1 MSPAETLFVFFG
13 DDDVACGQ
21 LRRVDDGRVRFR
33 SVEGTTRRLSH
44 SLPLTLG
51 DTEVDGVFFENLL
64 PDGVERER
72 LARRLGVS
80 DASTFRLLEAVGGD
94 CAGAIS
100 ILPTPTRPSS
110 SSSSLFSPALRPL
123 EHALLAEIEAHGVA
137 PTLVTHGLRLSLAG
151 AQSKLAVVVDGE
163 ARGDALWL
171 PLGSTAS
178 THILKLPNPS
188 FAHLV
193 DNEHFVMTLA
203 RHAGLTAPSTRLLT
217 LPSGRPALLVE
228 RFDRVGGQ
236 RVHQEDFC
244 QAAGLHPTRKYEVDG
259 GPGLA
264 GIVEILTSASV
275 EPLDP
280 LALVRLQ
287 AFNVVVG
294 NNDGHAKN
302 LALLREPAVR
312 LAPPYD
318 LVCTRAWPQ
327 LSGNLALSVGGTFDA
342 GNVGPRAWATF
353 AAQARMSAKAVV
365 AAAADVTDRVAAAL
379 PAARAE
385 AIDDGADAG
394 VVVHLAG
401 LIEGFVRRSRHLH
414 DVERPEPRVRKI
426 PRRRPS
432 T

>member
-13 DDDVACGQ
+13 ADDVACGQ

-33 SVEGTTRRLSH
+33 YLERTTHRLSH

-51 DTEVDGVFFENLL
+51 DAEVDGVFFENLL

-100 ILPTPTRPSS
+100 ILPTATRSS
-110 SSSSLFSPALRPL
+110 SSSPPAVRPL
-123 EHALLAEIEAHGVA
+123 EPALLDEIEAHGVA
-137 PTLVTHGLRLSLAG
+137 PALVTHGLRLSLAG
-151 AQSKLAVVVDGE
+151 AQSKLAVVVLGDGH
-163 ARGDALWL
+163 GNQLWL

-188 FAHLV
+188 FSHLV
-193 DNEHFVMTLA
+193 DNEHFIMTLA
-203 RHAGLTAPSTRLLT
+203 RHAGLPAPSTRLLP

-228 RFDRVGGQ
+228 RFDRVDG
-236 RVHQEDFC
+236 RRLHQEDFC
-244 QAAGLHPTRKYEVDG
+244 QAAGLHPTQKYEVDG

-287 AFNVVVG
+287 AFNVIVG

-302 LALLREPAVR
+302 IALLREPVVR

-318 LVCTRAWPQ
+318 LVCTRAWPH
-327 LSGNLALSVGGTFDA
+327 LSGTLALSVGGTFDA

-353 AAQARMSAKAVV
+353 AAQTRMSAKAVV
-365 AAAADVTDRVAAAL
+365 AAAADVTERVAAAL

-385 AIDDGADAG
+385 AVDDGADAG
-394 VVVHLAG
+394 VVAHLAG
-401 LIEGFVRRSRHLH
+401 LIAGSVQRSRHLH
-414 DVERPEPRVRKI
+414 DAERPEPRARKA
-426 PRRRPS
+426 PRRRS
-432 T
+432 AT

>member
-13 DDDVACGQ
+13 ADDEACGQ
-21 LRRVDDGRVRFR
+21 LRRADDGRVRFR
-33 SVEGTTRRLSH
+33 YVEGATRRLSH

-51 DTEVDGVFFENLL
+51 TAEVDGVFFENLL
-64 PDGVERER
+64 PDGIERER

-80 DASTFRLLEAVGGD
+80 DASTYRLLEAVGGD

-100 ILPTPTRPSS
+100 ILPTSTRPSP
-110 SSSSLFSPALRPL
+110 SPSLRPL
-123 EHALLAEIEAHGVA
+123 EPSLLAEIEAHGVA
-137 PTLVTHGLRLSLAG
+137 PALVTLGLRLSLAG
-151 AQSKLAVVVDGE
+151 AQSKLAVVVDG
-163 ARGDALWL
+163 DQLLL

-188 FAHLV
+188 FSHLV

-203 RHAGLTAPSTRLLT
+203 RHARLQAPSTRMVS

-228 RFDRVGGQ
+228 RFDRSGG
-236 RVHQEDFC
+236 RRLHQEDFC
-244 QAAGLHPTRKYEVDG
+244 QARGLHPTRKYEVDG

-264 GIVEILTSASV
+264 TIVEILTSASV

-280 LALVRLQ
+280 LALVRIQ

-302 LALLREPAVR
+302 LALLREPDVR
-312 LAPPYD
+312 FAPPYD
-318 LVCTRAWPQ
+318 LVCTRAWPH
-327 LSGNLALSVGGTFDA
+327 LSGALALSVGGIFDA

-353 AAQARMSAKAVV
+353 AAQTRMSAKAVIAV
-365 AAAADVTDRVAAAL
+365 AADVTERVAAAL
-379 PAARAE
+379 PGARAE
-385 AIDDGADAG
+385 AVDDGADAG
-394 VVVHLAG
+394 VVAHLAG
-401 LIEGFVRRSRHLH
+401 LIEGFVQRSRHLH
-414 DVERPEPRVRKI
+414 AVERPEPRVRRA
-426 PRRRPS
+426 PRARPS